1 MQRSREWREASDSE
15 WSIARDREAVIQPL
29 AALDR
34 VSQAAIEDASERLGL
49 ARSSV
54 YRLINRY
61 RKRPRTSSLL
71 PLQRGRA
78 PDSWTLDAK
87 REALLNATMGD
98 FYLKPQKPTIQAL
111 FREVR
116 LRFTEAGLAPPNY
129 RTVRRRISTLDPKQ
143 VTAAREG
150 TKAARDRFGPVAGSF
165 RTNGPLDVVQIDHTL
180 VDVIVVDREERLP
193 IGRPWLSVAID
204 VATRTVAGF
213 SVSLDPP
220 SSLSVS
226 LVLSHAV
233 LLKAAWLAD
242 RDLDSLDWPVAGIP
256 KAIHLDNAQ
265 EFHAEALVRGCQEY
279 GIQIDHRPIGKA
291 HYGGHIE
298 RLIGTVMGAV
308 RLLPGA
314 TFSNVEQR
322 REYDS
327 EANAVMTLPE
337 LERWLALQI
346 AGVYHLIPHSGLRR
360 SPLSLWQESVQHL
373 KHPLRLPTDPE
384 EFYLDFLPA
393 ERRLIRKD
401 GIHLHSIRYW
411 SSVLSPW
418 AGRLERPLLVAFDP
432 RNLSRVFVRD
442 PDGRH
447 WAVPYADL
455 GQPPIALWEL
465 DAARKR
471 LREAGINA
479 QTERQIFENI
489 LLQRQ
494 LVAAAFSQSK
504 QRRKKERTP
513 PVPPKASKPTPKPAE
528 SKAEELKPYP
538 VEIWDPKIK

>member
-15 WSIARDREAVIQPL
+15 WSIARDREAVIRPL

-61 RKRPRTSSLL
+61 KKRPRTSSLL

-78 PDSWTLDAK
+78 RDSWTLDAK
-87 REALLNATMGD
+87 REALLNATVGD

-150 TKAARDRFGPVAGSF
+150 TKAARGRFGSVADSF
-165 RTNGPLDVVQIDHTL
+165 RSNGPLDVVQIDHTL

-233 LLKAAWLAD
+233 LLKAAWLVD

-265 EFHAEALVRGCQEY
+265 EFHAEAL
-279 GIQIDHRPIGKA
+279 
-291 HYGGHIE
+291 
-298 RLIGTVMGAV
+298 GAGQG
-308 RLLPGA
+308 LPGA

-346 AGVYHLIPHSGLRR
+346 AGVYHLTPHSALRR
-360 SPLSLWQESVQHL
+360 SPLSVWQESVQHL

-479 QTERQIFENI
+479 QTEKQIFENI
-489 LLQRQ
+489 LQQRQ
-494 LVAAAFSQSK
+494 LVAAASSQSK

-513 PVPPKASKPTPKPAE
+513 PVPPKASKPMPKPAE